1 MVDSRAKGAGF
12 EREIAHLI
20 YEHLG
25 ISVRRDLDQY
35 RESQHGDLI
44 GLDGWVIECKRYAD
58 NSSFLHRP
66 EWWTQ
71 TCNAA
76 RNGEH
81 PVLIYK
87 YDRRPIRCVFPL
99 HVINPAMAIKFDEVV
114 TTTFETW
121 CYVVREQEVNSK
133 INEIK

>member
-58 NSSFLHRP
+58 NSSFLHRA

>member
-12 EREIAHLI
+12 EREIANLI

-25 ISVRRDLDQY
+25 ISVRRDLEQY
-35 RESQHGDLI
+35 REALHGDLI
-44 GLDGWVIECKRYAD
+44 GLDGWTIECKRYRD

-71 TCNAA
+71 TCNSA
-76 RNGEH
+76 RDGSN

-87 YDRRPIRCVFPL
+87 FDRRPIRCVFPL
-99 HVINPAMAIKFDEVV
+99 HILNKGLGETNDQVC
-114 TTTFETW
+114 TTSFETW
-121 CYVVREQEVNSK
+121 CYVVRNVEPF
-133 INEIK
+133 